1 MGIAHENK
9 LSVSQL
15 GYRVDIAIL
24 LVAGAAAGGSA
35 SESRDN
41 ESRDNAVITRAMEAV
56 RAATIDHAG
65 IVIEVDGPTHYDSE
79 RRLVPKSEMKR
90 RHLAL
95 AGWRVLAVPWWEWRE
110 LQGHARKAY
119 LAALLGASSHRASSS
134 GECGTVQPGYCGL
147 GAGDARASGAPEA
160 RLSRGSVGVRGAQN
174 RASAGPCRSNASVET
189 LGLGVRRGG
198 GVGAEARHALRA
210 PERHAQKRRPTQEP
224 TPAVKRARA
233 NGYSER
239 SASR

>member
-1 MGIAHENK
+1 MAEDAPARSSKLHLDVSGVLQRMGVNHTNE
-9 LSVSQL
+9 LSVPVL
-15 GYRVDIAIL
+15 GYHVDIAIL
-24 LVAGAAAGGSA
+24 PGPGITH
-35 SESRDN
+35 
-41 ESRDNAVITRAMEAV
+41 NARKIAL
-56 RAATIDHAG
+56 
-65 IVIEVDGPTHYDSE
+65 EVDGPTHYDSE